1 MSHNFWHL
9 YLLSLL
15 PSATVQVRSLSFN
28 LKDPNNP
35 DLRRNVLAGSISPQ
49 QLVAMT
55 AEEMA
60 SKEVKEK
67 NKEIREQAAW
77 EVTRSNTAVGSTD
90 QFQ

>member
-1 MSHNFWHL
+1 
-9 YLLSLL
+9 
-15 PSATVQVRSLSFN
+15 
-28 LKDPNNP
+28 
-35 DLRRNVLAGSISPQ
+35 
-49 QLVAMT
+49 MT

-77 EVTRSNTAVGSTD
+77 EVTRNNTQVASTD